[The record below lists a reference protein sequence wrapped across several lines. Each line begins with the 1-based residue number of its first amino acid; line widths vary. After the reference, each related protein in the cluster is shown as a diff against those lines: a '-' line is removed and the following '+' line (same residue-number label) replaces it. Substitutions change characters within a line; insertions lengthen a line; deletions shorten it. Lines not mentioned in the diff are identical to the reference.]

1 MDLKEI
7 GGESLDR
14 IKVAWC
20 RDKWQAVVNMVMNL
34 QVMLV
39 LRFPWQCG
47 WAFSSSGIWCHL
59 FPVAQWCSIRSQK
72 NGVQNL

>member
-47 WAFSSSGIWCHL
+47 
-59 FPVAQWCSIRSQK
+59 
-72 NGVQNL
+72 